1 MRFIVD
7 LYRCLI
13 YFYCAAIIIAVALAI
28 FLALDRSGP
37 SSLSMD
43 VMLIGAAILSIL
55 VLNLG
60 GIAILVSFHDRHTEV
75 AESLDDIAASLRK
88 IARSDE
94 SGLGDVA

>member
-43 VMLIGAAILSIL
+43 VILIGAAILSI
-55 VLNLG
+55 VILNLG
-60 GIAILVSFHDRHTEV
+60 GIAILVSFHDRHIEV
-75 AESLDDIAASLRK
+75 VKSLDRIAISLEQNV
-88 IARSDE
+88 SDTALRQ
-94 SGLGDVA
+94 GKAA

>member
-7 LYRCLI
+7 LYRLLI

-43 VMLIGAAILSIL
+43 VILIGAAIFSI
-55 VLNLG
+55 VILNLG

-75 AESLDDIAASLRK
+75 AESLDRIAASLEK
-88 IARSDE
+88 I
-94 SGLGDVA
+94 GGGDAIKQGNAA